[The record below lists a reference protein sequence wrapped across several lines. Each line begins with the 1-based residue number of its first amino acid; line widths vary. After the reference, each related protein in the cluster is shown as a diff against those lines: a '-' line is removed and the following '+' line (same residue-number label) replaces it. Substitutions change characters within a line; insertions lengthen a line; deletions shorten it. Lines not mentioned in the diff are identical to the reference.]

1 MDIAT
6 FTTVAP
12 SLPADIAILVRG
24 PHGIGKSQI
33 FRQIARSLGFK
44 AEDFI
49 DRDLKTVR
57 GVVNRI
63 RKARPGKSF
72 KVFSFTNFYDN
83 NTFRLVHVHHA

>member
-1 MDIAT
+1 MQFYSYITDEPR
-6 FTTVAP
+6 AP
-12 SLPADIAILVRG
+12 GMIDEPVGSDGR
-24 PHGIGKSQI
+24 
-33 FRQIARSLGFK
+33 
-44 AEDFI
+44 FI

-72 KVFSFTNFYDN
+72 KVFTFTNFYDN